1 MREIRLLW
9 SQFLRA
15 AFTRWDVLLPLMFT
29 NVLALIIFSF
39 GFKHVVGVEFAVSLS
54 IGWIALSMVTI
65 GVTSTIVM
73 TIDLTLTQLHYLL
86 SLPVS
91 LRTILIGKLGSVVVL
106 ALCAA
111 AVVLACGQFLL
122 LHTTGGNLVLLL
134 VVLVLQAWTLI
145 GMLSGLAA
153 LIQDLS
159 KLAVWTNFAMGAL
172 QFISV
177 VYFPIEIFPAYV
189 RPLLYLNPLTY
200 AINFSRVLLIRGEI
214 DFISLGILIGWS
226 IVWPILG
233 YYALKRRIERT
244 R

>member
-1 MREIRLLW
+1 MI
-9 SQFLRA
+9 
-15 AFTRWDVLLPLMFT
+15 LPLIFT
-29 NVLALIIFSF
+29 NVLALSVFSF
-39 GFKHVVGVEFAVSLS
+39 GFSRVAGAEFAVALS

-65 GVTSTIVM
+65 GVASTIVM
-73 TIDLTLTQLHYLL
+73 TIDLTVTQMNYLL

-91 LRTILIGKLGSVVVL
+91 LRSILIGKLGSVVVL
-106 ALCAA
+106 SLCAS

-122 LHTTGGNLVLLL
+122 LHTTGRNLVLLL

-145 GMLSGLAA
+145 GMLSGLAS

-159 KLAVWTNFAMGAL
+159 KLAVWTNFVIGAL

-177 VYFPIEIFPAYV
+177 VYFPIEVFPIYV

-200 AINFSRVLLIRGEI
+200 AINFSRALLIRGEI

-233 YYALKRRIERT
+233 YYGLKRRIERA